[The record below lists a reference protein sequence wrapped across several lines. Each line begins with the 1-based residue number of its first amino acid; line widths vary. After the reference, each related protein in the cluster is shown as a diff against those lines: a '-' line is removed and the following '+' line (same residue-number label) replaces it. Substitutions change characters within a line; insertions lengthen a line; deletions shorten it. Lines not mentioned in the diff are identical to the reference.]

1 MSPLGSLGHGTKA
14 GNLLLPLALTLA
26 VIRRSLRYHMG
37 LKGLVGVLQLPGNGF
52 RFTCVFGGQASSLSH
67 TITRW
72 IPRQFGAKVTATP
85 FMRKIGAVAEE
96 IRVRHLQLV
105 ASKGFGGR
113 EGVPQPPDPVTP
125 SRRNLLHHQ
134 PRSLQV
140 RVLRAV
146 AAGLFQTLILVLV
159 LVGGR
164 RALGCRGG
172 QA

>member
-1 MSPLGSLGHGTKA
+1 
-14 GNLLLPLALTLA
+14 
-26 VIRRSLRYHMG
+26 
-37 LKGLVGVLQLPGNGF
+37 
-52 RFTCVFGGQASSLSH
+52 
-67 TITRW
+67 
-72 IPRQFGAKVTATP
+72 
-85 FMRKIGAVAEE
+85 MRKIGAVAEE
-96 IRVRHLQLV
+96 IWVRHLQLI

-113 EGVPQPPDPVTP
+113 EGVAQPPDPVTP

-146 AAGLFQTLILVLV
+146 AAGLIQTLILVLV